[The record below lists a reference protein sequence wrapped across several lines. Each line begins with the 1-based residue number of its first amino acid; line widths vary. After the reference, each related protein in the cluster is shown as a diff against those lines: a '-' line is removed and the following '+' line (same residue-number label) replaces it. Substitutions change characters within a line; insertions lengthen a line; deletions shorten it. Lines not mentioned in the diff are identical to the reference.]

1 MNLNEINE
9 QLKGFEGLLL
19 NLSNIDFVA
28 EIIGASDL
36 SKEEKRKLN
45 KAKVDPVF
53 LALIDN
59 KADSKQIESYIK
71 TIK

>member
-1 MNLNEINE
+1 MNLKDINE
-9 QLKGFEGLLL
+9 QLKGFDSLLS
-19 NLSNIDFVA
+19 NLSNFDFVA
-28 EIIGASDL
+28 ELIGVSDL
-36 SKEEKRKLN
+36 SDNDKRKLN

-53 LALIDN
+53 LALIEN